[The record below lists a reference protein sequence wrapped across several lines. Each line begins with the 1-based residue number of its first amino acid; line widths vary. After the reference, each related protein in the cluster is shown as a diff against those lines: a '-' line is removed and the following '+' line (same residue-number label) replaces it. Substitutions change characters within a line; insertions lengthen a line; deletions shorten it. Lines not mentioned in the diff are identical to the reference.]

1 LCPAS
6 FLLILPSAALAELVY
21 NGGRPIITTSIHLHV
36 MRWTRFLHSTA
47 GGLSTAIE
55 IELRGIPTHAWDL
68 STADL
73 LLDEFCWIEGIHPS
87 TAERRDV
94 FLLKAWRLNP
104 HHIPLEMVLKIV
116 EPHLAGCPH
125 SGVRTLTY
133 PISVRVAPFVQPS
146 STGDDSS
153 PPPPPADEHR
163 RRCRS
168 RNRRQHLERQPSPSS
183 LQAAAVGSSTSIM
196 GDVLRC
202 MTI

>member
-1 LCPAS
+1 
-6 FLLILPSAALAELVY
+6 
-21 NGGRPIITTSIHLHV
+21 

-55 IELRGIPTHAWDL
+55 IELRGIPAHAWDL

-168 RNRRQHLERQPSPSS
+168 RNRRQHLAATISVFTSGGGGRLLDIHHGRRASVHDHLGPRDTGRHPRCP
-183 LQAAAVGSSTSIM
+183 LPQATACPTCPPLM
-196 GDVLRC
+196 LRRWC
-202 MTI
+202 C